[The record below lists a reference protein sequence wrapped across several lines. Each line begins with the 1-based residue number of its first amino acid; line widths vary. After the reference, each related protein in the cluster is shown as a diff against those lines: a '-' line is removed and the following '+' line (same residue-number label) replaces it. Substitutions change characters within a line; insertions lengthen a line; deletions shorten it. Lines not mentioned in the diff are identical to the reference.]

1 MRARNN
7 FIAMLSI
14 TSIAVLLL
22 PVIPTG
28 GTAVSAVPERRN
40 LASLAPLASA
50 ASVILSSGAP
60 APERRTSTDPLSQ
73 SDGPE
78 STNPD
83 SLARP
88 SSDETATLTAGQES
102 STPQITNSQFEQRA
116 PAKPLADEIKAW
128 AASVSKPEWLGYSV
142 PAVNGDRNVCCNGS
156 WNDGGCGTCFLEDRR
171 GSNSVSVQSKINL
184 EGPRNLVVL
193 YRAESGSVGKIR
205 VASENCALDAGGL
218 KFVWLTGVKSAES
231 VAFLSAFVAGSNL
244 DEHGWEKPSQG
255 ALTAIAL
262 HAGPEADRAMESFVA
277 PQQRESLR
285 KQAAFWLGAARGAS
299 GFALLEQM
307 AKSDPSAEVRA
318 QVAFALSVSHEPG
331 AIEEMIRMAHNDE
344 SAHVRG
350 QALFWLA
357 QKAGQK
363 AAATITGAI
372 ANDPDTEVKKKA
384 VFALSQMPKDEGVP
398 KLIEVAESN
407 RNPEVR
413 KQAMFWLGQSH
424 DPRALA
430 FFEKVLAH

>member
-1 MRARNN
+1 MRTNKSFFALLLVEL
-7 FIAMLSI
+7 FAVLCASVIPIVPVHAGQAGSPHSVILSEAKNPS
-14 TSIAVLLL
+14 SIAPLTAHAARAGRSE
-22 PVIPTG
+22 PVILSG
-28 GTAVSAVPERRN
+28 VFGVKDLSSIAASAGRE
-40 LASLAPLASA
+40 A
-50 ASVILSSGAP
+50 ASVITVA
-60 APERRTSTDPLSQ
+60 A
-73 SDGPE
+73 
-78 STNPD
+78 
-83 SLARP
+83 A
-88 SSDETATLTAGQES
+88 QES
-102 STPQITNSQFEQRA
+102 SAPQITNSQFEQRA
-116 PAKPLADEIKAW
+116 AAKPLAEEIKAW

-171 GSNSVSVQSKINL
+171 GNDAVSVQSKVSL

-193 YRAESGSVGKIR
+193 YRAESGNVGKIR
-205 VASENCALDAGGL
+205 VASEACALDAGGL
-218 KFVWLTGVKSAES
+218 KFVWLTGVKPAES
-231 VAFLSAFVAGSNL
+231 VAFLATFVAASDF
-244 DEHGWEKPSQG
+244 DEHGWEKPSQS

-299 GFALLEQM
+299 GFAFLAKM
-307 AKSDPSAEVRA
+307 AKSDPSAEVRS
-318 QVAFALSVSHEPG
+318 QVAFALSVSHQPG
-331 AIEEMIRMAHNDE
+331 AIDEMIRMAHDDE

-398 KLIEVAESN
+398 KLIEVAENN

-413 KQAMFWLGQSH
+413 KQAMFWLGQSR

-430 FFEKVLAH
+430 FFEKVLSH